1 MAREKALNVFQR
13 GVNPGDCVLGA
24 DTVVI
29 VDEILLGKP
38 SDEEDA
44 ARMLRLLSGRSHL
57 VTTGVC
63 LVKAGDRTQEKF
75 GESEFSDRLVDV
87 QSETTQ
93 VWMEKL
99 SEQEIKAYVES
110 GEPTDK
116 AGAYA
121 IQGQASRWISR
132 IQGCYFNVVGL
143 PVPVV
148 YRMLREAGCE

>member
-1 MAREKALNVFQR
+1 MIDVVESLEKRVKTRFSHQYVHLSLSRSMKAFEEVCRTAMN
-13 GVNPGDCVLGA
+13 GA
-24 DTVVI
+24 
-29 VDEILLGKP
+29 P
-38 SDEEDA
+38 EE
-44 ARMLRLLSGRSHL
+44 
-57 VTTGVC
+57 
-63 LVKAGDRTQEKF
+63 
-75 GESEFSDRLVDV
+75 
-87 QSETTQ
+87 
-93 VWMEKL
+93 L
-99 SEQEIKAYVES
+99 SEQEIEAYVES